1 MCVLVYSC
9 FGKNPLTRS
18 WLTIHLSRWGVTL
31 IYMFTR
37 MLGKAARK
45 GFITGFLSSLYPMGV
60 ISLQYADATLLF
72 LDHRYNS
79 TCHLKWLMV
88 CFEELLGIDED
99 QLS

>member
-1 MCVLVYSC
+1 V
-9 FGKNPLTRS
+9 
-18 WLTIHLSRWGVTL
+18 GVTL

-45 GFITGFLSSLYPMGV
+45 GFITGFLSSLYPEGV
-60 ISLQYADATLLF
+60 ISLQYADVTLLF